1 MEEIRK
7 EALENEAAE
16 PAVVEET
23 AEKKAGSRLE
33 KPKKKRK
40 AVWITLGVIAA
51 VLVGGCAAV
60 IAVAATSDTIF
71 NDTSVLGVELGGFLQ
86 FTGILKYQRDLL
98 CQIEHHFTLYLR

>member
-23 AEKKAGSRLE
+23 AEKTAGSRLE

-40 AVWITLGVIAA
+40 YCRQLSMRIHRTERR
-51 VLVGGCAAV
+51 
-60 IAVAATSDTIF
+60 TFSRF
-71 NDTSVLGVELGGFLQ
+71 
-86 FTGILKYQRDLL
+86 
-98 CQIEHHFTLYLR
+98 